1 MKHKVL
7 KKQVESAFQT
17 VNEMT
22 TKTSCTKGLEKLKFF
37 CSNRAR
43 KDIAK
48 RVGFASHSP
57 NQVGETER

>member
-7 KKQVESAFQT
+7 KKQGESVFQI
-17 VNEMT
+17 VNEMLT
-22 TKTSCTKGLEKLKFF
+22 ETSSLKGLEKLKFF

-48 RVGFASHSP
+48 RVGFASYSP
-57 NQVGETER
+57 ITGEREHT